1 MEISYNLY
9 YKFNEPRSGEL
20 PGSIVTVI
28 TSGKGNTTM
37 TQERLPNSTSVLQT
51 SAVSSDQPRS
61 GRRAFG
67 CQRRMSPYILA
78 RNIAESI
85 LTHRQLGQD
94 RPISFYTESPHLQ
107 ALVQARLEA
116 IATTMP

>member
-1 MEISYNLY
+1 L
-9 YKFNEPRSGEL
+9 L
-20 PGSIVTVI
+20 LLGSIVTVI
-28 TSGKGNTTM
+28 TSGKGTNTM
-37 TQERLPNSTSVLQT
+37 TTLKVSDTRSALQP
-51 SAVSSDQPRS
+51 SSVSSAQPRF

-67 CQRRMSPYILA
+67 WQRRMSPYILA

-94 RPISFYTESPHLQ
+94 RPISFYTESPELQ

-116 IATTMP
+116 EATAMP

>member
-1 MEISYNLY
+1 MTTEI
-9 YKFNEPRSGEL
+9 
-20 PGSIVTVI
+20 
-28 TSGKGNTTM
+28 
-37 TQERLPNSTSVLQT
+37 LPNSTSVLQT
-51 SAVSSDQPRS
+51 SAVSSAQPRS

-67 CQRRMSPYILA
+67 RQRRMSPQTLA

-94 RPISFYTESPHLQ
+94 RPISFYTDNPELQ

-116 IATTMP
+116 IATAMP